1 MLAARGRSALLGGY
15 RMDTAGMA
23 DYLACRNQAVD
34 FTQAETANLTAVPI
48 LYAVARTEVGVAL
61 TVFEGD
67 FACTVELTQAMAR
80 QLSELLVVEADEGND
95 GDG

>member
-1 MLAARGRSALLGGY
+1 
-15 RMDTAGMA
+15 MDTAGMA
-23 DYLACRNQAVD
+23 DCSGCGNQEVD
-34 FTQAETANLTAVPI
+34 LMQAETANLTAVPI

-67 FACTVELTQAMAR
+67 FACTVELPQAMAR
-80 QLSELLVVEADEGND
+80 QLSELLVVDADD